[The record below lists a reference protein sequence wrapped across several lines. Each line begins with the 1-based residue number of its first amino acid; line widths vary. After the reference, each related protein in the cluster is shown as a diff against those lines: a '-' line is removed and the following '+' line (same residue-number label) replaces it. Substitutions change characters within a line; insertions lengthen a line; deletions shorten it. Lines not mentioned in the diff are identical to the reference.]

1 MIWMACYNYVIKKCL
16 RKTADAKTGNRLLG
30 YETDHKGTQVRF
42 FMRGGTIMR
51 KVLIPIDGSARSLK
65 SIELVKN
72 LYKPGE
78 VEIKLLMVRED
89 YISSVP
95 HAAVAVD
102 PHSGEAEV
110 KMKEIAAMISEYD
123 PEVSIVLGYAGDKI
137 LECAKDDKTDL
148 IIMTKS
154 TKKGWLQAIGSVTT
168 QVVKYAPCMVLI
180 APEV

>member
-1 MIWMACYNYVIKKCL
+1 
-16 RKTADAKTGNRLLG
+16 
-30 YETDHKGTQVRF
+30 
-42 FMRGGTIMR
+42 MR
-51 KVLIPIDGSARSLK
+51 KVLIPVDGTARSLK

-78 VEIKLLMVRED
+78 VSITLMMVREN
-89 YISSVP
+89 YISSAP
-95 HAAVAVD
+95 HAIVPVD
-102 PHSGEAEV
+102 LDAGEASE
-110 KMKEIAAMISEYD
+110 KMKEIAAMIPEYD
-123 PEVSIVLGYAGDKI
+123 PQISIVLGLAGDKI
-137 LECAKDDKTDL
+137 LECAKKDDIDL